1 MADYISRTSED
12 VATKQRLPAMCD
24 EVLCN
29 TINGKID
36 KSISYSVPL
45 SVFLIDELISLSPS
59 ESDAV
64 KDQTAQLKEGILV
77 YDFESNK
84 AVQAAELPL
93 KQVLC
98 EPDNPVLDA
107 IVGRVQTRSGQLP
120 GPPRRSRKG
129 TGSGI
134 PGFRKL

>member
-1 MADYISRTSED
+1 M
-12 VATKQRLPAMCD
+12 
-24 EVLCN
+24 
-29 TINGKID
+29 
-36 KSISYSVPL
+36 
-45 SVFLIDELISLSPS
+45 
-59 ESDAV
+59 

-77 YDFESNK
+77 YDSESNK

-98 EPDNPVLDA
+98 ELDNPVLDA

-129 TGSGI
+129 TGSAALKNDVI
-134 PGFRKL
+134 PPGLKDPATWEQNLLNKQEEVTDEQVKDIRDYLTPRYSRFQR